1 MVEHTV
7 CPLHPSKISNVG
19 GFLGKRFHANLQNRL
34 KNWRL
39 VEDFILMHERKDHD
53 DWFWMGEQIGKWLDS
68 AAFSCQVAGDKALR
82 ARVEEVLQRLA
93 ATQEEDGY
101 LGITSRM
108 HRNPV
113 RGMQLYEWYYVLHGL
128 LACYDVLGSDVALQ
142 IATRLGNYIIRTWG
156 VEPGQF
162 PLMGRFPGNGH
173 DGGEGT
179 LILEPIVLLGMRTG
193 DRRFIEWGE
202 KTVGMWDT
210 WSAQYPESIHTGP
223 LALMQAVAEG
233 RRHVHEVRENIH
245 AHTLHMNLLGLA
257 ALYEATG
264 KADYKGIVLGCIK
277 DIADNYVFLTGGMSS
292 GERYIPFRYYH
303 PKNDIEVCPQHTWIL
318 LLDQALRWTGEA
330 RYAEE
335 LERTLL
341 NSFLAAQ
348 LADGSNWSYM
358 TPLNGQA
365 QRPSTPNCCNA
376 AGQRLVGRIPV
387 FLYGQTEDG
396 IVVHQYSASDAEF
409 VFGDGTT
416 VTVKQ
421 RTEYPSRGSVVLN
434 LDPERPVAFK
444 LYVRIPSFAT
454 GAKMSV
460 NGREPVAITPGTY
473 AVCEREWRPG
483 DTVAL
488 ELPLQV
494 TARAND
500 RYIALVRGP
509 LVYAYF
515 QAWQQQPERF
525 YWNQGVYPED
535 IELILN
541 PDQLEGVRETD
552 APEGCLGPALRVR
565 ARRRLRAPV
574 FARCEANNRLPGE
587 EEIEAIL
594 LPFVN
599 QGTRNGHYAV
609 FMSYIRAL

>member
-1 MVEHTV
+1 MVVHAV
-7 CPLHPSKISNVG
+7 RPLHPSKISNVG
-19 GFLGKRFHANLQNRL
+19 GFLGKRFHGNLQNRL

-39 VEDFILMHERKDHD
+39 AEDFILMHERKNYD
-53 DWFWMGEQIGKWLDS
+53 DWFWMGEQIGKWLD
-68 AAFSCQVAGDKALR
+68 AVAFSCEITRDSSLR
-82 ARVEEVLQRLA
+82 ERVEEVLERLA

-101 LGITSRM
+101 LGITSRI

-128 LACYDVLGSDVALQ
+128 LACYDVLGSNLALSM
-142 IATRLGNYIIRTWG
+142 AARLGNYIVRTWG

-193 DRRFIEWGE
+193 DRRFVEWGE
-202 KTVGMWDT
+202 KTVGMWDA
-210 WSAQYPESIHTGP
+210 WSAQYPECLHTGP
-223 LALMQAVAEG
+223 LSLMRAVAEG
-233 RRHVHEVRENIH
+233 KKHAHEIRENIH

-264 KADYKGIVLGCIK
+264 KIDYRDIVIGCVK
-277 DIADNYVFLTGGMSS
+277 DIGDNYVFLTGGMSS
-292 GERYIPFRYYH
+292 GERYVPFRYYH
-303 PKNDIEVCPQHTWIL
+303 PRNDIEVCPQHTWIL
-318 LLDQALRWTGEA
+318 LLDRALRWTGEA

-335 LERTLL
+335 IESTLL

-365 QRPSTPNCCNA
+365 QRPSTPNCCNG
-376 AGQRLVGRIPV
+376 AGQRLVGRMPV
-387 FLYGQTEDG
+387 FFYGQSEDG
-396 IVVHQYSASDAEF
+396 IVVNQYATSDAEF
-409 VFGDGTT
+409 VLADGTA
-416 VTVKQ
+416 VTLRQ
-421 RTEYPSRGSVVLN
+421 RTEYPSRGYVVLD
-434 LDPERPVAFK
+434 LDPQRPVAFS
-444 LYVRIPSFAT
+444 LRLRIPSFAR
-454 GAKMSV
+454 GATVRV
-460 NGREPVAITPGTY
+460 NGWESVEATPGTY

-483 DTVAL
+483 DTVEL
-488 ELPLQV
+488 ELPLPLE
-494 TARAND
+494 ARANE
-500 RYIALVRGP
+500 REVALVRGP

-515 QAWQQQPERF
+515 QAWQDEPEKF

-535 IELILN
+535 VELMLD
-541 PDQLEGVRETD
+541 PERLEGIRETEP
-552 APEGCLGPALRVR
+552 PEGCLGPALRVR
-565 ARRRLRAPV
+565 ARRKPRAPM
-574 FARCEANNRLPGE
+574 FARWEANNQMPGE
-587 EEIEAIL
+587 QEMEATL

-609 FMSYIRAL
+609 FMGYRQTL